1 METLHRVIRRFV
13 GAMLGLAFQAV
24 ADTRVLLEN
33 LRWGNRLL
41 IFDSRPGSERYVGRI
56 LELAPAEG
64 VHERRLLV
72 FLVQENGVVEFTAG
86 GGLRSSFLSEEGLL
100 DKLGGSDVDLVGM
113 DGGVKSRY
121 FASDFSWSDLFSRI
135 DAMPTRQAEI
145 RRSARGR

>member
-1 METLHRVIRRFV
+1 MAMRRRFV
-13 GAMLGLAFQAV
+13 RAMLGSAFQGV
-24 ADTRVLLEN
+24 GDTRVLPEDFRL
-33 LRWGNRLL
+33 GNRLL
-41 IFDSRPGSERYVGRI
+41 IFDTRPGSERYVGRI
-56 LELAPAEG
+56 SELALAGG

-72 FLVQENGVVEFTAG
+72 FLFQENGVVEFTAS
-86 GGLRSSFLSEEGLL
+86 GGLRSSFLSEDGLL
-100 DKLGGSDVDLVGM
+100 DKLGGSDVALVGL